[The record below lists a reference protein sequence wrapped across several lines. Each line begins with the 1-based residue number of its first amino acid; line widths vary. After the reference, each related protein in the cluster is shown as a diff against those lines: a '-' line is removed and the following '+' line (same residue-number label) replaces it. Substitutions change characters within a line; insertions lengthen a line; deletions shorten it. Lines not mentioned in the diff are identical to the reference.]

1 MENALELIESLEY
14 LNLILGTVTVVL
26 VTILLSDWR

>member
-1 MENALELIESLEY
+1 MENTLELIESLEY

>member
-14 LNLILGTVTVVL
+14 LNLIMGTVTVVL
-26 VTILLSDWR
+26 LTILLSDWR

>member
-1 MENALELIESLEY
+1 MENAIELIESLEY